1 MKSYLELVSISGKV
15 HRRQSRM
22 TRICIILAV
31 FLVAVIFGL
40 ADMDIQSMTEQTRHQ
55 TGDWHCKFTS
65 IDKITSD
72 YIAARPETG
81 LSGWEGT
88 IPPEAGYSFCE
99 QPVSFY
105 GMDETIFSHIY
116 LGSFISGNSPKS
128 AEEAAVSVT
137 LAQTA
142 GLVTGD
148 TITVNAPDGSPSQ
161 LTISGIYENAA
172 DTLTTENTN
181 VVLLTLK
188 GLADFDSSDL
198 SAKWQYAVRFS
209 PFCNVLSNITDIIR
223 KYKISET
230 QVVQNMELLS
240 MLGQVPGSN
249 VSEIYSMALL
259 LSIVVMGTCIMMI
272 SSSLNSDI
280 SQRIEFF
287 GLMRCLGATRRQIL
301 RYVRREALQWC
312 VTAIPI
318 GTGLSIVVV
327 WGLCAVMRQLSN
339 AWFGYLPVFGI
350 SWLGIGAGSVLGLI
364 TVLLAARSPA
374 QMAAK
379 ASPLEAVTGNTR
391 QNTSFRHGA
400 NTRRWHV
407 ETALGIY
414 HAKAK
419 RKSFFLMTGA
429 FAICITLFLGFCTL
443 VPFMENAFM
452 PKAWA
457 AEISVVSKTNTCSIP
472 ADRRDAVA
480 ENSSVRRVFGRM
492 FAYDVPAEI
501 NSTSYNSNI
510 ISYEENQFHWAKEQ
524 LTSGSIETVMNTPGQ
539 ILFVAS
545 SDTEVQPGD
554 SISLTI
560 NGKKKKV
567 TVGGILSD
575 SPLARADGTETIIC
589 SEETFTRLTGATG
602 YTILDIQFYF
612 GADEEDA
619 AVVESLFDGGVSFSD
634 NLSRVQQQR
643 GLYYA
648 FAAMIYGFL
657 SIIVA
662 ITVFHIMNTIRMGV
676 SARTRQY
683 GVMRAI
689 GMSNQQLTRMI
700 AAESASYS
708 VGGIVLGC
716 IFGLWFHWFLYSSLI
731 TRTFGISWS
740 IPWLELFLIIGVILA
755 TTVLSVHG
763 PARRLHGM
771 SIVENISSQ

>member
-1 MKSYLELVSISGKV
+1 
-15 HRRQSRM
+15 
-22 TRICIILAV
+22 
-31 FLVAVIFGL
+31 
-40 ADMDIQSMTEQTRHQ
+40 
-55 TGDWHCKFTS
+55 
-65 IDKITSD
+65 
-72 YIAARPETG
+72 
-81 LSGWEGT
+81 
-88 IPPEAGYSFCE
+88 
-99 QPVSFY
+99 
-105 GMDETIFSHIY
+105 
-116 LGSFISGNSPKS
+116 
-128 AEEAAVSVT
+128 
-137 LAQTA
+137 
-142 GLVTGD
+142 
-148 TITVNAPDGSPSQ
+148 
-161 LTISGIYENAA
+161 
-172 DTLTTENTN
+172 
-181 VVLLTLK
+181 
-188 GLADFDSSDL
+188 
-198 SAKWQYAVRFS
+198 
-209 PFCNVLSNITDIIR
+209 
-223 KYKISET
+223 
-230 QVVQNMELLS
+230 
-240 MLGQVPGSN
+240 
-249 VSEIYSMALL
+249 
-259 LSIVVMGTCIMMI
+259 
-272 SSSLNSDI
+272 
-280 SQRIEFF
+280 
-287 GLMRCLGATRRQIL
+287 
-301 RYVRREALQWC
+301 
-312 VTAIPI
+312 
-318 GTGLSIVVV
+318 
-327 WGLCAVMRQLSN
+327 
-339 AWFGYLPVFGI
+339 
-350 SWLGIGAGSVLGLI
+350 
-364 TVLLAARSPA
+364 
-374 QMAAK
+374 
-379 ASPLEAVTGNTR
+379 
-391 QNTSFRHGA
+391 
-400 NTRRWHV
+400 
-407 ETALGIY
+407 
-414 HAKAK
+414 
-419 RKSFFLMTGA
+419 MTGA
-429 FAICITLFLGFCTL
+429 FAVCITLFLGFCTL
-443 VPFMENAFM
+443 VPFIENAFM

-480 ENSSVRRVFGRM
+480 ENSSVSRVFGRM
-492 FAYDVPAEI
+492 FAYDVPIEI
-501 NSTSYNSNI
+501 NGTSYNSNI

-554 SISLTI
+554 SIFLTI
-560 NGKKKKV
+560 NGNEKKV

-575 SPLARADGTETIIC
+575 SPLARADGIETIIC

-619 AVVESLFDGGVSFSD
+619 AVVESLFDGGVSFSN

-731 TRTFGISWS
+731 TRTFGIPWS

>member
-1 MKSYLELVSISGKV
+1 M
-15 HRRQSRM
+15 
-22 TRICIILAV
+22 
-31 FLVAVIFGL
+31 
-40 ADMDIQSMTEQTRHQ
+40 
-55 TGDWHCKFTS
+55 
-65 IDKITSD
+65 
-72 YIAARPETG
+72 
-81 LSGWEGT
+81 
-88 IPPEAGYSFCE
+88 
-99 QPVSFY
+99 
-105 GMDETIFSHIY
+105 
-116 LGSFISGNSPKS
+116 
-128 AEEAAVSVT
+128 T

-148 TITVNAPDGSPSQ
+148 TITINAPDGRPSQ

-172 DTLTTENTN
+172 DTLTTGNAN
-181 VVLLTLK
+181 VVLLTLD
-188 GLADFDSSDL
+188 GLADFDSSGL

-209 PFCNVLSNITDIIR
+209 PFCNVLSSTTDIIR
-223 KYKISET
+223 KYNISET

-259 LSIVVMGTCIMMI
+259 LSVAVMVTCIMMI
-272 SSSLNSDI
+272 ASSLNSDV

-287 GLMRCLGATRRQIL
+287 GLMRCIGAARRQIL

-318 GTGLSIVVV
+318 GIGLSIVVIWV
-327 WGLCAVMRQLSN
+327 LCAVMRQLSN

-350 SWLGIGAGSVLGLI
+350 SWLGIGAGIVLGNI

-374 QMAAK
+374 KLAAK
-379 ASPLEAVTGNTR
+379 ASPLEAVTGNAR

-407 ETALGIY
+407 ETALGIH

-429 FAICITLFLGFCTL
+429 YAICITLFLGFCTL

-457 AEISVVSKTNTCSIP
+457 AEISVVSETNTCSIP
-472 ADRRDAVA
+472 ADRRNAVA

-501 NSTSYNSNI
+501 NSKFYNSNI

-545 SDTEVQPGD
+545 SDAEVQTGD

-560 NGKKKKV
+560 NGKEKKV

-575 SPLARADGTETIIC
+575 SPLARADGIETIIC
-589 SEETFTRLTGATG
+589 SEETFTQLTGATG

-612 GADEEDA
+612 GAGEEEVT
-619 AVVESLFDGGVSFSD
+619 VVESLFDGGVSFSN

-648 FAAMIYGFL
+648 FATMIYGFL

-700 AAESASYS
+700 AAEAASYS

-731 TRTFGISWS
+731 SRTFGIPWS
-740 IPWLELFLIIGVILA
+740 IPWPELFLIIGVILA

-771 SIVENISSQ
+771 SIVENISSR